1 MILGRSVRLL
11 GIIAAIV
18 SILAMTWPVS
28 AQGTT
33 PAATGSRTMV
43 AKLNDSGVNVW
54 IAGIMDSDGSAAV
67 AAASDNDTWN
77 AQHARWFR
85 GQVVN
90 GTFTGQST
98 DGTTLTAQHDGTQ
111 LQGTINGQPWSATV
125 ITGGTAGVYI
135 GGNSQ
140 EIVAL
145 IEAPDGSRVGRV
157 WSRATGQHVRTL
169 TFAPASSGPSD
180 SYSML
185 SVGSQIGQPTTI
197 TVNANGS
204 RQLQSGDLSWT
215 TSWCSSSFCS

>member
-43 AKLNDSGVNVW
+43 AKLNDLGVNVW

-140 EIVAL
+140 EVVAL
-145 IEAPDGSRVGRV
+145 IEAPDGTRIGRV
-157 WSRATGQHVRTL
+157 WSRATG
-169 TFAPASSGPSD
+169 
-180 SYSML
+180 
-185 SVGSQIGQPTTI
+185 
-197 TVNANGS
+197 
-204 RQLQSGDLSWT
+204 
-215 TSWCSSSFCS
+215 